1 MLQELRVRNLALIE
15 EEAISFAKGLNIL
28 TGETGAGKSI
38 LLGSVHLAL
47 GEKAPKDLLRRGA
60 DFALVELTFSVEE
73 AQLSALQALD
83 IYPQDG
89 LLVLSRK
96 LLPTGRS
103 VCRINGETITLSLM
117 QQVASLLLDI
127 HGQHEHQSLLTKKNH
142 IKYLDA
148 YAARQLAEKKEA
160 LAEAFASYTH
170 LKNELSSASLDEAQQ
185 KRELDFLQFEID
197 EIKGARLVE
206 GEDEELESQFRRL
219 LNGQKLMEA
228 AAECE
233 QLCSSGRGNAAE
245 QIGRGLRS
253 LLSVAQYDGAMEEL
267 SSQLAE
273 IDALL
278 NDFNRDFAGYIATL
292 DGAEEALLAVEERL
306 NIINRIK
313 AKYGKTIPQ
322 IFKALAEKEAALETL
337 LHYEEYRGELAKK
350 LSAAEQVLARLSA
363 EVSAIRKEA
372 ALSLTEELKAALCD
386 LNFPQVQL
394 SLSFEKLEKYT
405 ANGTDDVR
413 FLVSTNPGEP
423 IKPLEQVASGG
434 ELSRIM
440 LGLKTVLAEN
450 DDIQTLIFDEIDS
463 GISGRT
469 AQMVAEKMK
478 QTAQNHQVICI
489 THLPQIAAMA
499 DAHYLI
505 EKTAMEEESISRIF
519 TLNREESILELARM
533 LGGVRITERVL
544 ESAREMKELAEKISF

>member
-148 YAARQLAEKKEA
+148 YAARQLTEKKEA
-160 LAEAFASYTH
+160 LAEAFASFSH
-170 LKNELSSASLDEAQQ
+170 LKNELSNASLDEAQQ

-219 LNGQKLMEA
+219 LNGQKLLEA
-228 AAECE
+228 AAE
-233 QLCSSGRGNAAE
+233 
-245 QIGRGLRS
+245 
-253 LLSVAQYDGAMEEL
+253 
-267 SSQLAE
+267 
-273 IDALL
+273 
-278 NDFNRDFAGYIATL
+278 
-292 DGAEEALLAVEERL
+292 
-306 NIINRIK
+306 
-313 AKYGKTIPQ
+313 
-322 IFKALAEKEAALETL
+322 
-337 LHYEEYRGELAKK
+337 
-350 LSAAEQVLARLSA
+350 
-363 EVSAIRKEA
+363 
-372 ALSLTEELKAALCD
+372 
-386 LNFPQVQL
+386 
-394 SLSFEKLEKYT
+394 
-405 ANGTDDVR
+405 
-413 FLVSTNPGEP
+413 
-423 IKPLEQVASGG
+423 
-434 ELSRIM
+434 
-440 LGLKTVLAEN
+440 
-450 DDIQTLIFDEIDS
+450 
-463 GISGRT
+463 
-469 AQMVAEKMK
+469 
-478 QTAQNHQVICI
+478 
-489 THLPQIAAMA
+489 
-499 DAHYLI
+499 
-505 EKTAMEEESISRIF
+505 
-519 TLNREESILELARM
+519 
-533 LGGVRITERVL
+533 
-544 ESAREMKELAEKISF
+544 